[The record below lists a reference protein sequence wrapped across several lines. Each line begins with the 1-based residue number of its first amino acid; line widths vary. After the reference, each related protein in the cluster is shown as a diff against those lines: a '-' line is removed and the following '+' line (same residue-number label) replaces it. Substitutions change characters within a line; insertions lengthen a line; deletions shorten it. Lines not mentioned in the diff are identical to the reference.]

1 MDTLAASV
9 LGYFLL
15 ASRTPHRDH
24 LRSQLVQGRQA
35 HSCQVSGTEGTGDR
49 NGGRESE
56 AGKNRVHCGYTSL
69 ERFLFKGDVN
79 PSTWVR

>member
-1 MDTLAASV
+1 VEEAVGAAAEEV
-9 LGYFLL
+9 VEAVEVAEEEAVVEAVKY
-15 ASRTPHRDH
+15 
-24 LRSQLVQGRQA
+24 
-35 HSCQVSGTEGTGDR
+35 EGDG